1 MSPQTGLMKLRLYA
15 TEVPDKR
22 THGTCRLVILLV
34 IGITAAGSPLA
45 STMER
50 GPSPSPFPQQRPA
63 FGAMVSQVQVDAI
76 VTNRSG
82 EFVDNLTAANFTI
95 YEDNEPQQILDIQ
108 LIDLAAGSV
117 VDLGNFERTSQTSD
131 PTNAPDN
138 RNETTAAP
146 ATTAMA
152 DSATNYGALVFLIDG
167 SSLDLKTKS
176 RFLVAW
182 EEYVFLYGLFAIFGI
197 GSRNKHEK

>member
-1 MSPQTGLMKLRLYA
+1 MLL
-15 TEVPDKR
+15 
-22 THGTCRLVILLV
+22 LVIL
-34 IGITAAGSPLA
+34 ITVAGSPLA

-50 GPSPSPFPQQRPA
+50 RSSSSTFFQQRPV
-63 FGAMVSQVQVDAI
+63 FGATVSQVQVDAI

-82 EFVDNLTAANFTI
+82 EFVDNLTQADFTV

-108 LIDLAAGSV
+108 LIDLAAGTI
-117 VDLGNFERTSQTSD
+117 VDLGDSEDTSQTFDS
-131 PTNAPDN
+131 TNATDSSDEVTKTPDN
-138 RNETTAAP
+138 IAAV
-146 ATTAMA
+146 

-182 EEYVFLYGLFAIFGI
+182 E
-197 GSRNKHEK
+197 

>member
-15 TEVPDKR
+15 TEVLDKR

-50 GPSPSPFPQQRPA
+50 GSSPSPFPQQRPA

-117 VDLGNFERTSQTSD
+117 VDLGNFERTGQSD

-138 RNETTAAP
+138 RDEATAAP
-146 ATTAMA
+146 ATPAMA
-152 DSATNYGALVFLIDG
+152 DSAT
-167 SSLDLKTKS
+167 T
-176 RFLVAW
+176 
-182 EEYVFLYGLFAIFGI
+182 
-197 GSRNKHEK
+197 